1 MMFDLCVCV
10 SRAAVAVQVIKA
22 EHVKMLME
30 EFEISK
36 DKSEYLLRSCHG
48 DVKEAFT
55 SYIKGKLW

>member
-1 MMFDLCVCV
+1 MCV

-36 DKSEYLLRSCHG
+36 DKSEYLLRSCNG